1 MECVQCSVDVCVISI
16 VYVTPGICS
25 FRIKLNVPTSPP
37 TLHSSSLLPAK
48 MSRHERRVKVC
59 QKEIAP
65 QVTHPNLQRAA
76 AISFLKEEPIK
87 AKEEWS
93 VSASVALFI
102 FLFLVCKHF
111 NLRLLLFN
119 FSIFYPLFRNIFD
132 L

>member
-37 TLHSSSLLPAK
+37 TLHSSFLPAK
-48 MSRHERRVKVC
+48 MSRYERRVKVC

-76 AISFLKEEPIK
+76 AMSSLKEEPIK
-87 AKEEWS
+87 GKEEWS

-102 FLFLVCKHF
+102 FMFLGFWFVNVLISDYF
-111 NLRLLLFN
+111 YLLLCFLPT
-119 FSIFYPLFRNIFD
+119 I
-132 L
+132 